1 MRFREEVVEHNA
13 DPCQDSEE
21 DHDFEATADAG
32 VNDLGGDH
40 GGDGP
45 EHLDEGD
52 PDDPDLGGVELVEV
66 DCVVVEGVADSELDE
81 EEEDQH

>member
-1 MRFREEVVEHNA
+1 MRLREDIVKYNA
-13 DPCQDSEE
+13 DGCQNSEK

-32 VNDLGGDH
+32 MDDLGGDH
-40 GGDGP
+40 SGDGP

-52 PDDPDLGGVELVEV
+52 ADDPDLGGVKLIKV
-66 DCVVVEGVADSELDE
+66 DCVVVEGIADCELNE